1 MCKQTV
7 IHFSNYLVT
16 FSLDSLVVEADGFE
30 GSALV
35 FFKLDV
41 VLEEERLPL
50 AGQADELV
58 ALLVML
64 DLDVVLEVG
73 RRADLEVVAL

>member
-1 MCKQTV
+1 M
-7 IHFSNYLVT
+7 VT
-16 FSLDSLVVEADGFE
+16 FSLDSLIVEADGFE

-35 FFKLDV
+35 FLELDV
-41 VLEEERLPL
+41 VLKEERLPL

-73 RRADLEVVAL
+73 RRADLELVVL